1 MNADYEHL
9 DIKVDV
15 LSSFVINTD

>member
-15 LSSFVINTD
+15 LISFVINTD